1 MPVESRGA
9 KIPTLYYTMSPSNL
23 LRLQGLA
30 ALIGGA
36 LVAVLKLV
44 DVISLFFLDPL
55 SVFAQVLITLGLIG
69 LYIHQSR
76 VAGTAGLIAFVLTF
90 SGMVLIR
97 ALDWAASLAYLGWA
111 LFGASNLGVRVYPS
125 IASVLLI
132 FSALATGLARPTA
145 SPLPIGPDDIAGD
158 IGTVAFIILNAVI
171 AWLGFIL
178 FSRRLEE
185 AQRIGEAS

>member
-1 MPVESRGA
+1 
-9 KIPTLYYTMSPSNL
+9 MSPSNL
-23 LRLQGLA
+23 LRLEGLA

-44 DVISLFFLDPL
+44 DVVSLFFLDPFESNELGLTILYLLDPL

-97 ALDWAASLAYLGWA
+97 ALDWAASLTYLGWA
-111 LFGASNLGVRVYPS
+111 LFGASNLEARVYPG

-132 FSALATGLARPTA
+132 LSALATGLARPTA
-145 SPLPIGPDDIAGD
+145 SPLPIGPDDVAGV
-158 IGTVAFIILNAVI
+158 IGTVAFIILNAVV

-185 AQRIGEAS
+185 AQGIGEVR